1 MPGTRI
7 LGILRISP
15 GQFIASR
22 GWWGRDQFL
31 PNILFSKCSVAWVT
45 DNEGEYH
52 APRRRTWVAACLLL
66 FCTSASAAVV
76 ALQDHVGTA
85 GQTVAAAISFSS
97 EGQTISGLQF
107 DLEWDSP
114 LDVRITVGARTRGS
128 TKLLYTAPT
137 GPHGTRCL
145 FIGYNRDTLGDGE
158 LLNVFIVIAP
168 DALAGAAMVRF
179 TNAVATTPDGTP
191 VVLRSQAASVGVQSG
206 SAPQFLPP
214 ESMLNA
220 GSLLPGPVAPGEIV
234 TLLGFFPPAPIE
246 LLFNGVPAPILY
258 TGLDQVNAI
267 VPFSLDSGGPVHL
280 EARSNGRT
288 VAQASLAAAPV
299 VPAIFTL
306 SGTGIGPGA
315 VLNQDY
321 SVNSLANP
329 AAAGSV
335 IMVYGTG
342 FGALDPPAVD
352 GQPGSTATTV
362 FPVTAAIAG
371 IPAEVTYAGAAP
383 GLVAGIAQIN
393 VRIPSGLSASFAAS
407 VSLMIGSAFTQFGV
421 TIAIQ

>member
-1 MPGTRI
+1 MSGSQSEHGHGAPP
-7 LGILRISP
+7 S
-15 GQFIASR
+15 
-22 GWWGRDQFL
+22 
-31 PNILFSKCSVAWVT
+31 CSI
-45 DNEGEYH
+45 
-52 APRRRTWVAACLLL
+52 P
-66 FCTSASAAVV
+66 
-76 ALQDHVGTA
+76 LQ
-85 GQTVAAAISFSS
+85 
-97 EGQTISGLQF
+97 
-107 DLEWDSP
+107 P
-114 LDVRITVGARTRGS
+114 ARTVPGACS
-128 TKLLYTAPT
+128 SDN
-137 GPHGTRCL
+137 
-145 FIGYNRDTLGDGE
+145 NRDTLGDGE

-362 FPVTAAIAG
+362 FPVTAVIAG

>member
-1 MPGTRI
+1 MR
-7 LGILRISP
+7 
-15 GQFIASR
+15 
-22 GWWGRDQFL
+22 
-31 PNILFSKCSVAWVT
+31 SV
-45 DNEGEYH
+45 
-52 APRRRTWVAACLLL
+52 ACLLL
-66 FCTSASAAVV
+66 VCTSASAAV
-76 ALQDHVGTA
+76 LSLPDQVGTA

-97 EGQTISGLQF
+97 EGQAISGLQF